1 MQSQADR
8 IDAALDAV
16 RRAQF
21 GMTDAMRRLQGNAL
35 GALGLSPNECPFQ
48 IIASG
53 PFWRLREYGGKGTKR
68 LMVVA
73 APIKRPYIWG
83 LSPSVSAIRHCL
95 RRGLRVHLLE
105 WLPASERA
113 GKKGFLENKNAR
125 CEFARRIADPG

>member
-1 MQSQADR
+1 MDIHSYVQIDRGGVREKPASELLLMQSQAAR
-8 IDAALDAV
+8 IDAALDAR

-68 LMVVA
+68 PMAVA
-73 APIKRPYIWG
+73 APLKRLYICDF
-83 LSPSVSAIRHCL
+83 SH
-95 RRGLRVHLLE
+95 
-105 WLPASERA
+105 
-113 GKKGFLENKNAR
+113 
-125 CEFARRIADPG
+125 

>member
-1 MQSQADR
+1 MQSQAAR

-21 GMTDAMRRLQGNAL
+21 GMTDTMRRLQGNAL

-73 APIKRPYIWG
+73 ALHLGSFSGGERH
-83 LSPSVSAIRHCL
+83 PS
-95 RRGLRVHLLE
+95 
-105 WLPASERA
+105 LPAA
-113 GKKGFLENKNAR
+113 GLACASLGMAASF
-125 CEFARRIADPG
+125 

>member
-1 MQSQADR
+1 MQGQAAR

-68 LMVVA
+68 
-73 APIKRPYIWG
+73 
-83 LSPSVSAIRHCL
+83 CL
-95 RRGLRVHLLE
+95 TGCAGNVGTLPGRCFVGARFREGDRR
-105 WLPASERA
+105 
-113 GKKGFLENKNAR
+113 
-125 CEFARRIADPG
+125 